1 MMHHLIILCTSY
13 YYAGRIGK
21 QCRERWHNHLN
32 PNISKAP
39 WSEAEDR
46 IILEFQKDG
55 CGNRWADIAKRLP
68 GRTDNAIKNH
78 WNSSMKRKVEKYL
91 YSKNIDGVHRLKDAE
106 DRYLVGT
113 DIEGC
118 LRAARQ
124 APASHSA
131 SATISRSSI
140 HPTPPLNIKVGMVR
154 PSCSTAGAATT
165 LTTPSTAGSSTRKK
179 RKSDQLNSLFSP
191 AIAPS
196 LVKSLSSTM
205 AERIGGSS
213 SNISSVG
220 ATRTTTPTGGETSV
234 AAAAAAMADI
244 LQASAS
250 DQQQLADFC
259 RTLRGGYDVNGVY
272 RSAVERRKMAENTAK
287 CGTGKMALVGAF
299 NALNLSVNERSTL
312 PPFYKEHVLK
322 LLIEYKV
329 PPPPK
334 ESSSASS
341 TTTSTLLNSARKEQ
355 PHPPPST
362 PSFHLVGF
370 DDMIANTPAG
380 SRGRLTPSVS
390 SLKKVLLQPQLR
402 PSPVTSKSQRETF
415 DALAFN
421 PFSPATRKMT
431 EEAAVAAAASTGRSR
446 SGSIHHMDSLSHM
459 DTSAA
464 TPERIM
470 LDSSSSG
477 LPPVPGSAFSSF
489 SPFISPNYMAA
500 VMSDPMTMTPA
511 GNIVDGSSV
520 QHSLEVPPSWEAVD
534 SKMLSAS
541 FSFGETPS
549 RKLDAFL
556 EATGTGPKLPSTEE
570 LARPLPKLSHD
581 DNYDDE
587 KDELPIINTTF
598 SFSDVLSPTKHHDD
612 KIDKVHATAV
622 TDSGHGPLR
631 MRLKATNTD
640 FSTHHFDAWQSPIGN
655 LSQEMTSIIGTRSKS
670 TTTGAK
676 KGSIWKRRG
685 SKAAGDDDLD

>member
-1 MMHHLIILCTSY
+1 
-13 YYAGRIGK
+13 
-21 QCRERWHNHLN
+21 
-32 PNISKAP
+32 
-39 WSEAEDR
+39 
-46 IILEFQKDG
+46 
-55 CGNRWADIAKRLP
+55 
-68 GRTDNAIKNH
+68 
-78 WNSSMKRKVEKYL
+78 MKRKVEKYL

-154 PSCSTAGAATT
+154 PSCDSTAGAATT

-205 AERIGGSS
+205 AERIGGSTCNS
-213 SNISSVG
+213 SSSVG
-220 ATRTTTPTGGETSV
+220 ATKTTTPTGRAPAV
-234 AAAAAAMADI
+234 AAAAAAAAAAADT

-287 CGTGKMALVGAF
+287 CGVGKMALVGAL
-299 NALNLSVNERSTL
+299 NALNLSVNERSSL
-312 PPFYKEHVLK
+312 PSFYKEHVLK
-322 LLIEYKV
+322 LLAEYKA

-334 ESSSASS
+334 ESTSAST

-370 DDMIANTPAG
+370 DGMIANTPAG
-380 SRGRLTPSVS
+380 SRGRLTPSVN

-431 EEAAVAAAASTGRSR
+431 EEAAVAAAASTSGRSR
-446 SGSIHHMDSLSHM
+446 SSSTHHLDSSSHM

-511 GNIVDGSSV
+511 GNIIDGSSV

-570 LARPLPKLSHD
+570 LARPLPKLSHYD
-581 DNYDDE
+581 DDDDE

-612 KIDKVHATAV
+612 EIDKVHATAV

-631 MRLKATNTD
+631 MRLKATSTD

-685 SKAAGDDDLD
+685 SKTTGDDDDHHD